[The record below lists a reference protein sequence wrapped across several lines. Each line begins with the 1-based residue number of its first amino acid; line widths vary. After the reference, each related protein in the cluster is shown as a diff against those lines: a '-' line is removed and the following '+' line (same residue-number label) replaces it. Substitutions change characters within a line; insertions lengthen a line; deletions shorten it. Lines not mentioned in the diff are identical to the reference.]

1 MPATLTGEI
10 AQPTPPCQ
18 PRPPSLLAASC
29 SLLLTLALELL
40 AASWKEMPF
49 LLGWAWEVSVP
60 CDQSPIGTRS
70 CQVALHL
77 ALSPLFGLSCHL
89 PKLKSFSSIW
99 YRCSVLQVYV
109 LSDQWPP
116 VQSIFSIPV
125 HLAPSCRGHLWRG
138 QPLHPLGSLVILPHL
153 GGGVG
158 TCHTQPIRGMRVPVN
173 VPITAQNL
181 WALGAQRWA
190 LRFISAHPTP
200 RAAGSHGVCWLWLKF
215 MEHKWKRQD
224 QNSVF
229 NVATTYSSFSMC
241 EALCKVLGIPRVTTE
256 LWCLSRPAQKME
268 GSVMPHAVFPWLQLF
283 YQLPDFFLKLLRFNF
298 LICTRESKIL

>member
-1 MPATLTGEI
+1 MISLLSSAGLCPLWPVTANPIHFLKPSPFGPFLQRSSLEGPATSSSGLPRHS
-10 AQPTPPCQ
+10 ATP
-18 PRPPSLLAASC
+18 
-29 SLLLTLALELL
+29 
-40 AASWKEMPF
+40 W
-49 LLGWAWEVSVP
+49 
-60 CDQSPIGTRS
+60 
-70 CQVALHL
+70 
-77 ALSPLFGLSCHL
+77 
-89 PKLKSFSSIW
+89 
-99 YRCSVLQVYV
+99 
-109 LSDQWPP
+109 
-116 VQSIFSIPV
+116 
-125 HLAPSCRGHLWRG
+125 
-138 QPLHPLGSLVILPHL
+138 
-153 GGGVG
+153 GGVG
-158 TCHTQPIRGMRVPVN
+158 TYHTQPIRGMRVPVN

-200 RAAGSHGVCWLWLKF
+200 RAAGSYGVCWLWLKF

-283 YQLPDFFLKLLRFNF
+283 YQLPDFF
-298 LICTRESKIL
+298 